1 MQPPEPANRPAPAAQ
16 PVEGDG
22 TASPFEQ
29 LLQRR
34 NQIESI
40 LQVVVGDDGV
50 VVQDFTGRIVYANEP
65 AARLLGDDTVTA
77 LLRTPSADL
86 LAHLVIHDEAGRD
99 VSGELPGTAILRGS
113 PPGERTL
120 RIRNAA
126 ARERWVTVRTLAM
139 RDDRGTVATSV
150 SIFRDVTEQ
159 RRTAEFRENL
169 LGIASHD
176 LRNPLSAISTAAAVL
191 ARFPDRL
198 DSSTAAKLV
207 RQIQTSTDRA
217 TRLVRDLLDLTQ
229 AQLGGG
235 IPVARREV
243 DVEALVAGAVEEVTT
258 ALPDRTMVLNCS
270 EAGTA
275 YWDPD
280 RISQVLG
287 NLLSNAMTYGTP
299 DKTIT
304 VDVCPALST
313 VAIAVHNHGP
323 AIAADELPRV
333 FEPFMRGVT
342 APNPQRSVGLGLYV
356 VKEVVAA
363 HGGTVSVM
371 SGPHSGTKFTVILPR
386 QL

>member
-1 MQPPEPANRPAPAAQ
+1 LPPEQAVPPDRGSD
-16 PVEGDG
+16 V
-22 TASPFEQ
+22 ASPFEQ
-29 LLQRR
+29 LLRTR

-50 VVQDFTGRIVYANEP
+50 VVQDFTARIVYANEP
-65 AARLLGDDTVTA
+65 AALLLGDGTVTA
-77 LLRTPSADL
+77 LLRVPSADL
-86 LAHLVIHDEAGRD
+86 LAQLVIHDEAGQD
-99 VSGELPGTAILRGS
+99 VSGELPGTAILRGA

-126 ARERWVTVRTLAM
+126 ARERWVTVRTVAM
-139 RDDRGTVATSV
+139 RDDRGSIATSV

-159 RRTAEFRENL
+159 RRTARFRENL

-198 DSSTAAKLV
+198 DSPTAAKLV

-235 IPVARREV
+235 IPISTREV
-243 DVEALVAGAVEEVTT
+243 DIEALVASAVEELTT
-258 ALPDRTMVLNCS
+258 ALPNRSVVLNCS
-270 EAGTA
+270 QAGTA
-275 YWDPD
+275 QWDPD

-287 NLLSNAMTYGTP
+287 NLLGNAMTYGAP
-299 DKTIT
+299 DKPIT
-304 VDVCPALST
+304 VEVGPVQAR
-313 VAIAVHNHGP
+313 VGIAVHNHGP

-333 FEPFMRGVT
+333 FEPFMRG
-342 APNPQRSVGLGLYV
+342 AAARNSERSVGLGLYV
-356 VKEVVAA
+356 VKEIVAA
-363 HGGTVSVM
+363 HGGTVDVAS
-371 SGPHSGTKFTVILPR
+371 SPDGGTRFSLILPR
-386 QL
+386 RL